1 MTKRQTQ
8 ILNTAIEVLAHKGLA
23 HLTHRAVDARA
34 GLPQGSTSYYFSK
47 KQDLIEATASHLA
60 HLLENDCIDVKKQFA
75 EMIADGKREA
85 AISFV
90 STDLVKF
97 AQEKS
102 DWLLARYEL
111 TLCGARDPLLR
122 PVADRLS
129 KAANE
134 PISFFLKLLST
145 DLNDRQIEVC
155 QGILDGLCLLYVTGQ
170 GPLPDE
176 EQIKRLFL
184 TTS

>member
-1 MTKRQTQ
+1 MAERQTQ

-60 HLLENDCIDVKKQFA
+60 HLLETDCIDVKKQFA

-102 DWLLARYEL
+102 DWLL
-111 TLCGARDPLLR
+111 
-122 PVADRLS
+122 
-129 KAANE
+129 
-134 PISFFLKLLST
+134 
-145 DLNDRQIEVC
+145 
-155 QGILDGLCLLYVTGQ
+155 
-170 GPLPDE
+170 
-176 EQIKRLFL
+176 
-184 TTS
+184 